1 MGKNKKNKKK
11 KKGNSSKN
19 AHNHQPS
26 KQTETQESKGKGRK
40 RQHSPHNS
48 QRRGNDLYFQS
59 EREQI
64 NSSGP
69 DVINLSSHEVH
80 PKRQKRV
87 AENDQPTERSIDRA
101 PNAETSQHG
110 NFSGNNQVTPHASG
124 SGESSVGVNQNYQR
138 LAYGHYQVLRFQQ

>member
-1 MGKNKKNKKK
+1 MGKHKKNKKK
-11 KKGNSSKN
+11 KKRNSSKN

-40 RQHSPHNS
+40 RQHSPHSS
-48 QRRGNDLYFQS
+48 QRRGNHSCFQS
-59 EREQI
+59 QREQI

-69 DVINLSSHEVH
+69 DDTNLSSHEVH

-87 AENDQPTERSIDRA
+87 TENDQPTERS
-101 PNAETSQHG
+101 NAETSQHG

-124 SGESSVGVNQNYQR
+124 SGESSAGVNQNYPR
-138 LAYGHYQVLRFQQ
+138 TTYGQYQVL